1 MSFWLTNSYR
11 ENHEPSTS
19 MLRISN
25 TMICLYNPAWIINSS
40 FRVGVVVREVEVE
53 VEHMLLLESAE
64 SLGLLVTNLSISL

>member
-1 MSFWLTNSYR
+1 
-11 ENHEPSTS
+11 
-19 MLRISN
+19 
-25 TMICLYNPAWIINSS
+25 MICLYNPAWIINSS